1 MTFLKLQREAGGK
14 KGRLLVLLTSRA
26 LRGEGENVWGLLM
39 AKEGPGRGHIFWVPP
54 ALCRGAAC
62 TSVAVQRI
70 A

>member
-39 AKEGPGRGHIFWVPP
+39 AKEGAGRGHVFWVPP
-54 ALCRGAAC
+54 ALC
-62 TSVAVQRI
+62 
-70 A
+70 